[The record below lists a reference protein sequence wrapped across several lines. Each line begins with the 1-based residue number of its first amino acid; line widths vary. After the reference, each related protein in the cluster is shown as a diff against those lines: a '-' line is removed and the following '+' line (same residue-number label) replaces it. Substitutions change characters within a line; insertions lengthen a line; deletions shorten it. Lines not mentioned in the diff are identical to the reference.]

1 MDSKAKFSR
10 RRHLLRKPRSVRVA
24 LESTDGWWNNVKR
37 DLPNT
42 WWKINFRMSK
52 EFFFFFF
59 EILDEVKPLLDPK
72 PNCPNYRF
80 LLSEKKLAIT
90 LYYLKDTGSLWMTAN
105 TFGIHQCTVSKTIVE
120 VCKANNV
127 ILDLDY
133 LHLPRS
139 ENDMRRIASEFEL
152 DFGMPQAFGCKRPI
166 ENLQDYYHYKF
177 SLNVQTVCD
186 SRGRFIDVECKWPGS
201 VLDAKVFANST
212 ICKNLRENLLPI
224 TYSTLLPFTLLPDP
238 IPNYVIGDP
247 AYPLT
252 PYSMKE
258 YQSNSEVVF
267 NNLVQ
272 SARNLVECSTGRLK
286 ARWGFL
292 RRMVDLN
299 LRLSLSLFT
308 VALSF
313 IRFVK

>member
-1 MDSKAKFSR
+1 MENKFS
-10 RRHLLRKPRSVRVA
+10 
-24 LESTDGWWNNVKR
+24 DVKR
-37 DLPNT
+37 
-42 WWKINFRMSK
+42 IFF
-52 EFFFFFF
+52 FFFFFF

-127 ILDLDY
+127 ILGLDY

-272 SARNLVECSTGRLK
+272 SARNLVECSIGRL
-286 ARWGFL
+286 RLGFSKKDGGL
-292 RRMVDLN
+292 KLETVPIVIYGCFVLHKICEVRRNCVVDDQEVQAQIQ
-299 LRLSLSLFT
+299 RHK
-308 VALSF
+308 
-313 IRFVK
+313 RG

>member
-1 MDSKAKFSR
+1 M
-10 RRHLLRKPRSVRVA
+10 
-24 LESTDGWWNNVKR
+24 
-37 DLPNT
+37 
-42 WWKINFRMSK
+42 
-52 EFFFFFF
+52 
-59 EILDEVKPLLDPK
+59 LDPK

-80 LLSEKKLAIT
+80 LLSEKKLTIT

-120 VCKANNV
+120 VFKAINAF
-127 ILDLDY
+127 LGLDY

-139 ENDMRRIASEFEL
+139 ENDRRIASEFEL
-152 DFGMPQAFGCKRPI
+152 KFGMPQAFGCKRPI
-166 ENLQDYYHYKF
+166 ENLQDYHYKF
-177 SLNVQTVCD
+177 SLNVQAVCD
-186 SRGRFIDVECKWPGS
+186 SRGRFIDVECKWLGS
-201 VLDAKVFANST
+201 VHDAKVFANST
-212 ICKNLRENLLPI
+212 ICKNFRENLLPI
-224 TYSTLLPFTLLPDP
+224 TYSTLLPDSVL
-238 IPNYVIGDP
+238 NYLIGNP

-258 YQSNSEVVF
+258 CQSNSEVIF

-272 SARNLVECSTGRLK
+272 SARNLAECSFGRLK

-308 VALSF
+308 VTLFF